1 MQGYLNGDNIGT
13 VTWSLHNIDII
24 PNMSCIS
31 ILREIFVK
39 KKRAILDQGSFPM
52 NCGLNGM
59 KMRHLQENIWIKIVV
74 RRLNKLWK
82 TF

>member
-1 MQGYLNGDNIGT
+1 MMQGYLNGDNIGT

-39 KKRAILDQGSFPM
+39 KKKSNIRSGKFSNELWIEWDENEAFTGKYLDQNSG
-52 NCGLNGM
+52 
-59 KMRHLQENIWIKIVV
+59 
-74 RRLNKLWK
+74 
-82 TF
+82 